1 MQKWVTAMTNLS
13 PNCKTRIDILPVKSV
28 AYFACTK
35 LASLKNYQIVMKH
48 LQSTCKYKSDPTMNQ
63 KSFRDNTSQKIL
75 APILLHCEN
84 VTSDRQKPM

>member
-1 MQKWVTAMTNLS
+1 MTQFDFLFRKNQLS
-13 PNCKTRIDILPVKSV
+13 AKIHTLPDCKTRIDILPVKSV

-63 KSFRDNTSQKIL
+63 KSFS
-75 APILLHCEN
+75 
-84 VTSDRQKPM
+84 